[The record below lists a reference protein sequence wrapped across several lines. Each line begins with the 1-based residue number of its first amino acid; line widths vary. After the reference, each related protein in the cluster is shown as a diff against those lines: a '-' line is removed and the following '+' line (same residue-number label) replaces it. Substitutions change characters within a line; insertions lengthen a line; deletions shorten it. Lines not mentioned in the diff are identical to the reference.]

1 MNYKQPVE
9 DIQAQIKA
17 NLEQTFRVELE
28 QASNQEIYKAVV
40 MIVRAMMAKGRAENK
55 KLAAE
60 TNSKQVYYLCM
71 EFLMGRSLR
80 NNLFN
85 LGIEHDF
92 RKALDGMGIDL
103 DQIYEEEPDAGLGN
117 GGLGRLAACFLD
129 GLATD
134 GYQATGYSLLYE
146 YGIFR
151 QKLVD
156 GWQTELPDFWLPGG
170 RIWLQSATDK
180 KIEVH
185 FGGQVEDRWEDGYHI
200 VDHKNYK
207 RIIALPYD
215 MYVSGMD
222 GKTISLLRLWDSKSP
237 EFDMKAFNSGD
248 YLHALEQNA
257 MAESITKVLYPED
270 NHMEGKSLRLTQ
282 QYFLVSAT
290 VQDIVRRH
298 LQVYSSLDNLPDVVA
313 IHLNDTHPVLAVP
326 ELMRI
331 MMDECGYGWEKAW
344 DISAWRKPWR

>member
-17 NLEQTFRVELE
+17 NLEQTFGVELE

-55 KLAAE
+55 KLTAE

-134 GYQATGYSLLYE
+134 GYQATGYS
-146 YGIFR
+146 
-151 QKLVD
+151 V
-156 GWQTELPDFWLPGG
+156 G
-170 RIWLQSATDK
+170 RLSCRTFGCRAAEFGCNPQPIRKSRYTSA
-180 KIEVH
+180 
-185 FGGQVEDRWEDGYHI
+185 
-200 VDHKNYK
+200 
-207 RIIALPYD
+207 
-215 MYVSGMD
+215 
-222 GKTISLLRLWDSKSP
+222 
-237 EFDMKAFNSGD
+237 
-248 YLHALEQNA
+248 
-257 MAESITKVLYPED
+257 
-270 NHMEGKSLRLTQ
+270 
-282 QYFLVSAT
+282 
-290 VQDIVRRH
+290 VR
-298 LQVYSSLDNLPDVVA
+298 
-313 IHLNDTHPVLAVP
+313 
-326 ELMRI
+326 
-331 MMDECGYGWEKAW
+331 
-344 DISAWRKPWR
+344 